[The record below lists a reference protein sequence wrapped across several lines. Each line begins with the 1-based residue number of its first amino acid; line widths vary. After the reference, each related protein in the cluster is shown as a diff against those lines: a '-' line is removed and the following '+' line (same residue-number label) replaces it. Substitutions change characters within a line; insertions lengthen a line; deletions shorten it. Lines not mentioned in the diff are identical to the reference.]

1 MFLTRIQ
8 LYSVQMSNT
17 KPEFWR
23 DKINRNRKSS
33 VRIPI
38 ALVRSSRRVGMVWE
52 CAPKGKTQWPLN
64 DVVTLCSS
72 WFVSDTD
79 SLEICGLEYEL

>member
-1 MFLTRIQ
+1 MFLTWIQ
-8 LYSVQMSNT
+8 LSSVQMSNT

-23 DKINRNRKSS
+23 DKINRNRKSC
-33 VRIPI
+33 VRILI
-38 ALVRSSRRVGMVWE
+38 ALVGSGRRVSMVWE
-52 CAPKGKTQWPLN
+52 CAPKGKTQRPLN

-79 SLEICGLEYEL
+79 SLKISGLEYEL